1 MLHIQKKLP
10 EKIFMTSTLDKK
22 ISYKF
27 NFSLN
32 KYQKS
37 ESRGKFRTN
46 QPVQYVYPDIAA
58 SAGKNRRFQ
67 LAVQLRREYLSAPA
81 DRANGFVD
89 PNCGTVKGNRL
100 HKIKKPPCFKQD
112 GFQTKRERTLIYSSA
127 VVSSN
132 PQITLKFCTA
142 APAAPLIRLSIAEI
156 VITREP
162 TTRTVRWQRF
172 V

>member
-1 MLHIQKKLP
+1 
-10 EKIFMTSTLDKK
+10 MTSTLDKK

-46 QPVQYVYPDIAA
+46 QPIQYVYPDIAA

-89 PNCGTVKGNRL
+89 PNCGTVKGQPTAQNKKAALLQTGRL
-100 HKIKKPPCFKQD
+100 SKE
-112 GFQTKRERTLIYSSA
+112 KRERTLAYSSA

-142 APAAPLIRLSIAEI
+142 APAAPLTRLSIAEI

>member
-1 MLHIQKKLP
+1 
-10 EKIFMTSTLDKK
+10 MTSTSDEKNL
-22 ISYKF
+22 YKF
-27 NFSLN
+27 HFSFYN
-32 KYQKS
+32 CQKS
-37 ESRGKFRTN
+37 ASNRKFYIN
-46 QPVQYVYPDIAA
+46 QLTQYVYTDREAA
-58 SAGKNRRFQ
+58 TALKRAFAAYRPAPPLPFCPSPPTAQTDLPTQTAEPKKTDRQQKKAALLQTGR
-67 LAVQLRREYLSAPA
+67 LS
-81 DRANGFVD
+81 
-89 PNCGTVKGNRL
+89 KE
-100 HKIKKPPCFKQD
+100 
-112 GFQTKRERTLIYSSA
+112 KRERTLAYSSA